1 MFGKAVGLSPEQSL
15 VLFME
20 TPAISSKVDV
30 SLIPPDPW
38 DVGVILRDM
47 DEVFEHLDTLNELLS
62 EK

>member
-20 TPAISSKVDV
+20 TPAISSKVV
-30 SLIPPDPW
+30 SQIPPDPW
-38 DVGVILRDM
+38 DVATILRDM

-62 EK
+62 EKW